1 MKSPFQRIDN
11 MRFREYISTKFSWF
25 NRHLTS
31 AVFKLLLWCTMIV
44 AWSVVISIAIDMP
57 NERALRESA
66 EELRAEYTSM
76 SNHYNM
82 LSNVMDNVVK
92 RDENVFRKLFES
104 NPYSLNSDDNIGLV
118 ELQESLIEKDN
129 DELLDILNNKMQI
142 AKDNEAKLVKSYD
155 DLRYA
160 LSTSSLSVDCIP
172 AIQPVNNRQLTL
184 LAAGKKP
191 LINPFHR
198 AMHEHHGVDY
208 LIPEGTAVFAT
219 ADGVVKSLSEKNTT
233 HGKAITIDHGNG
245 YQTSY
250 SHLLDIRVKSGQKV
264 KRGDII
270 ALSGNSGLSF
280 APHLHYEVIFNG
292 MRVDPVHYFF
302 LELTAEEYQRII
314 RIALSSMQSFD

>member
-1 MKSPFQRIDN
+1 MKITKN
-11 MRFREYISTKFSWF
+11 ILTKFRWQN
-25 NRHLTS
+25 NRILTFS
-31 AVFKLLLWCTMIV
+31 VHLLLWI
-44 AWSVVISIAIDMP
+44 ASVTLFYVLLSIFVDMP
-57 NERALRESA
+57 AETELRNTNNKLNSEYDKMSERY
-66 EELRAEYTSM
+66 EELTE
-76 SNHYNM
+76 
-82 LSNVMDNVVK
+82 VMDNVVA

-104 NPYSLNSDDNIGLV
+104 NPYDLTIDDDEERIALH
-118 ELQESLIEKDN
+118 ESLMDLDN
-129 DELLDILNNKMQI
+129 DELLSELNNKLQS
-142 AKDNEAKLVKSYD
+142 AENDKDALTRSYED
-155 DLRYA
+155 MMYA
-160 LSTSSLSVDCIP
+160 HETTSLSIDCIP

-198 AMHEHHGVDY
+198 TMREHHGVDY

-219 ADGVVKSLSEKNTT
+219 ADGTVQSLSEKNTT

-250 SHLLDIRVKSGQKV
+250 SHLLDIRVKRGDKV

-270 ALSGNSGLSF
+270 AMSGNSGLSF

-292 MRVDPVHYFF
+292 TRVDPVHYFF
-302 LELTAEEYQRII
+302 LELNAEEYQRII

>member
-1 MKSPFQRIDN
+1 MRDN
-11 MRFREYISTKFSWF
+11 RDITRSVKHKRNRLLTISI
-25 NRHLTS
+25 NI
-31 AVFKLLLWCTMIV
+31 LLWVGMIA
-44 AWSVVISIAIDMP
+44 AWYVIIAFTIDMP
-57 NERALRESA
+57 AEHKLRHSTDKLHEEYVKMSERYQNLTE
-66 EELRAEYTSM
+66 
-76 SNHYNM
+76 
-82 LSNVMDNVVK
+82 VIDNVER

-104 NPYSLNSDDNIGLV
+104 NPYDLTIDSDNERIALH
-118 ELQESLIEKDN
+118 ESLMEMTN
-129 DELLDILNNKMQI
+129 DELIETLKQRVES
-142 AKDNEAKLVKSYD
+142 ATRDNDALARSYD
-155 DLRYA
+155 DMMYA
-160 LSTSSLSVDCIP
+160 LETTTLSVDCIP

-198 AMHEHHGVDY
+198 AMREHHGVDY
-208 LIPEGTAVFAT
+208 LIPEGTPVFAT
-219 ADGVVKSLSEKNTT
+219 ADGTVQSLSEKNTT

-250 SHLLDIRVKSGQKV
+250 SHLLDIRVKKGTKV

-270 ALSGNSGLSF
+270 AMSGNSGLSF

-302 LELTAEEYQRII
+302 LELDAEEYQRMI

>member
-1 MKSPFQRIDN
+1 MKIIKN
-11 MRFREYISTKFSWF
+11 ILTKFRWQN
-25 NRHLTS
+25 NRILTLS
-31 AVFKLLLWCTMIV
+31 VHLLLWI
-44 AWSVVISIAIDMP
+44 ASVTLFYVLLSIFVDMP
-57 NERALRESA
+57 AESELRNTNNKLNSEYDKMSERY
-66 EELRAEYTSM
+66 EELTE
-76 SNHYNM
+76 
-82 LSNVMDNVVK
+82 VMDNVVA

-104 NPYSLNSDDNIGLV
+104 NPYDLTIDDDEERIALH
-118 ELQESLIEKDN
+118 ESLMDLDN
-129 DELLDILNNKMQI
+129 DELLSELNNKLQS
-142 AKDNEAKLVKSYD
+142 AENDKDALTRSYED
-155 DLRYA
+155 MMYA
-160 LSTSSLSVDCIP
+160 HETTSLSIDCIP

-198 AMHEHHGVDY
+198 TMREHHGVDY

-219 ADGVVKSLSEKNTT
+219 ADGTVQSLSEKNTT

-250 SHLLDIRVKSGQKV
+250 SHLLDIRVKRGDKV

-270 ALSGNSGLSF
+270 AMSGNSGLSF

-292 MRVDPVHYFF
+292 TRVDPVHYFF
-302 LELTAEEYQRII
+302 LELNAEEYQRII

>member
-1 MKSPFQRIDN
+1 MKIIKN
-11 MRFREYISTKFSWF
+11 ILTKFRWQN
-25 NRHLTS
+25 NRILTFS
-31 AVFKLLLWCTMIV
+31 VHLLLWI
-44 AWSVVISIAIDMP
+44 ASVTLFYVLLSIFVDMP
-57 NERALRESA
+57 AESKLRNTNNKLNSEYNKMSERY
-66 EELRAEYTSM
+66 EELTE
-76 SNHYNM
+76 
-82 LSNVMDNVVK
+82 VIDNVVA

-104 NPYSLNSDDNIGLV
+104 NPYDLTIDDDEERIALH
-118 ELQESLIEKDN
+118 ESLMDLDN
-129 DELLDILNNKMQI
+129 DELLSELNNKLQS
-142 AKDNEAKLVKSYD
+142 AENDKDALTRSYED
-155 DLRYA
+155 MMYA
-160 LSTSSLSVDCIP
+160 HETTSLSIDCIP

-198 AMHEHHGVDY
+198 TMREHHGVDY

-219 ADGVVKSLSEKNTT
+219 ADGTVQSLSEKNTT

-250 SHLLDIRVKSGQKV
+250 SHLLDIRVKRGDKV

-270 ALSGNSGLSF
+270 AMSGNSGLSF

-292 MRVDPVHYFF
+292 TRVDPVHYFF
-302 LELTAEEYQRII
+302 LELNAEEYQRII

>member
-1 MKSPFQRIDN
+1 MKIIKN
-11 MRFREYISTKFSWF
+11 ILTKFRWQN
-25 NRHLTS
+25 NRILTLS
-31 AVFKLLLWCTMIV
+31 VHLLLWI
-44 AWSVVISIAIDMP
+44 ASVTLFYVLLSIFVDMP
-57 NERALRESA
+57 AETELRNTNNKLNSEYDKMSERY
-66 EELRAEYTSM
+66 EELTE
-76 SNHYNM
+76 
-82 LSNVMDNVVK
+82 VIDNVVA

-104 NPYSLNSDDNIGLV
+104 NPYDLTIDDDEERIALH
-118 ELQESLIEKDN
+118 ESLMDLDN
-129 DELLDILNNKMQI
+129 DELLSVLNNKLQS
-142 AKDNEAKLVKSYD
+142 AENDKDALTRSYED
-155 DLRYA
+155 MMYA
-160 LSTSSLSVDCIP
+160 HETTSLSIDCIP

-198 AMHEHHGVDY
+198 TMREHHGVDY

-219 ADGVVKSLSEKNTT
+219 ADGTVQSLSEKNTT

-250 SHLLDIRVKSGQKV
+250 SHLLDIRVKRGDKV

-270 ALSGNSGLSF
+270 AMSGNSGLSF

-292 MRVDPVHYFF
+292 TRVDPVHYFF
-302 LELTAEEYQRII
+302 LELNAEEYQRII

>member
-1 MKSPFQRIDN
+1 MGLKN
-11 MRFREYISTKFSWF
+11 NISTKLSKRKYRILSVTINILVW
-25 NRHLTS
+25 L
-31 AVFKLLLWCTMIV
+31 AMI
-44 AWSVVISIAIDMP
+44 ATWYVVILFTVDMP
-57 NERALRESA
+57 A
-66 EELRAEYTSM
+66 EYELRHSTDELRSEYSDMTERYAEL
-76 SNHYNM
+76 NE
-82 LSNVMDNVVK
+82 VMDNVIR

-104 NPYSLNSDDNIGLV
+104 NPYDLTIDDDQRRI
-118 ELQESLIEKDN
+118 ELHGSLINMDN
-129 DELLDILNNKMQI
+129 DELLTELDNRVQK
-142 AKDNEAKLVKSYD
+142 AEADKDALTRSYED
-155 DLRYA
+155 MMYA
-160 LSTSSLSVDCIP
+160 LETSSLSIDCIP

-198 AMHEHHGVDY
+198 AMREHHGVDY
-208 LIPEGTAVFAT
+208 LIPEGTPVFAT
-219 ADGVVKSLSEKNTT
+219 ADGTVQSLSEKNTT

-250 SHLLDIRVKSGQKV
+250 SHLLDIRVKSGQSV

-280 APHLHYEVIFNG
+280 APHLHYEVIYNS

-302 LELTAEEYQRII
+302 LELNAEEYQRII

>member
-1 MKSPFQRIDN
+1 MKIIKN
-11 MRFREYISTKFSWF
+11 ILTKFRWQN
-25 NRHLTS
+25 NRILTLS
-31 AVFKLLLWCTMIV
+31 VHLLLWI
-44 AWSVVISIAIDMP
+44 ASVTLFYVLLSIFIDMP
-57 NERALRESA
+57 AESELRNTNNKLNAEYNKMSERY
-66 EELRAEYTSM
+66 EELTE
-76 SNHYNM
+76 
-82 LSNVMDNVVK
+82 VMDNVVA

-104 NPYSLNSDDNIGLV
+104 NPYDLTIDDDEERIALH
-118 ELQESLIEKDN
+118 ESLMDLDN
-129 DELLDILNNKMQI
+129 DELLSELNNKLQS
-142 AKDNEAKLVKSYD
+142 AENDKDALTRSYED
-155 DLRYA
+155 MMYA
-160 LSTSSLSVDCIP
+160 YETTSLSIDCIP

-198 AMHEHHGVDY
+198 TMREHHGVDY

-219 ADGVVKSLSEKNTT
+219 ADGTVQSLSEKNTT

-250 SHLLDIRVKSGQKV
+250 SHLLDIRVKRGDKV

-270 ALSGNSGLSF
+270 AMSGNSGLSF

-292 MRVDPVHYFF
+292 TRVDPVHYFF
-302 LELTAEEYQRII
+302 LELNAEEYQRII

>member
-1 MKSPFQRIDN
+1 MSFKKNILTKLSQNQYRI
-11 MRFREYISTKFSWF
+11 
-25 NRHLTS
+25 LTTTINT
-31 AVFKLLLWCTMIV
+31 LLWIVMIGI
-44 AWSVVISIAIDMP
+44 WYAILAFAVDMP
-57 NERALRESA
+57 AEYKLRHSTDV
-66 EELRAEYTSM
+66 LRAEYTKM
-76 SNHYNM
+76 SIRYDE
-82 LSNVMDNVVK
+82 LAEVMDNVIA

-104 NPYSLNSDDNIGLV
+104 NPYDLTIDDEQERI
-118 ELQESLIEKDN
+118 ELHESLMGMEN
-129 DELLDILNNKMQI
+129 DELMELLDNRVQSAEQEKDILTC
-142 AKDNEAKLVKSYD
+142 SYED
-155 DLRYA
+155 MMYA
-160 LSTSSLSVDCIP
+160 YQTTTLSIDCIP

-198 AMHEHHGVDY
+198 TMREHHGVDY
-208 LIPEGTAVFAT
+208 LVPEGTPIFAT
-219 ADGVVKSLSEKNTT
+219 ADGIVQTLSEKNTT
-233 HGKAITIDHGNG
+233 HGKAITIDHENG

-250 SHLLDIRVKSGQKV
+250 SHLLDIRVKKGQRV

-302 LELTAEEYQRII
+302 MELNAEEYQRII